1 MTGYFVT
8 KQTYVGQRPDELTID
23 NDTSIIVHDAEGE
36 RVYCSLTNHSAAG
49 WLPRFV
55 LEKAGSENQQLN
67 QSFDSMDINL
77 VPVETDHHAQNQSEE
92 SMLLSFAAANS
103 EIDQDQRPS
112 IDEHQAP
119 LESPDD
125 IQVQYEFVEMQ
136 NRSQQEQGPRNETRD
151 EVEPRD
157 EVEEAPMSFSFAQA
171 QNQEEQ
177 PAINILLQNRK
188 RHLDASTNANETA
201 LQTGNLPIIVRFMQ
215 SKRQTEHGNKPIMV
229 VKWKN
234 KHYKCHWN
242 SVGKKGNVTF
252 RCYDCK
258 AKSYMKVPET
268 AVTFFRDLKDR
279 KRFVIADQYKW
290 DTNNLSI
297 IEQDNH
303 QCQGRDHDELQIV
316 YESIISN
323 AKIYIDSLKE
333 PLRTV
338 TDDVLRYSLQQIYTS
353 MGNKT
358 VERLFESNKGHQIHI
373 RSINEKIDKLLK
385 AKREIENS
393 QSEDFTVYQDS
404 LFELDVDYFY
414 ETGRRLFY
422 NQKCLQFLNDPEV
435 EVQIDGYGMNNSL

>member
-1 MTGYFVT
+1 
-8 KQTYVGQRPDELTID
+8 
-23 NDTSIIVHDAEGE
+23 
-36 RVYCSLTNHSAAG
+36 
-49 WLPRFV
+49 
-55 LEKAGSENQQLN
+55 
-67 QSFDSMDINL
+67 
-77 VPVETDHHAQNQSEE
+77 
-92 SMLLSFAAANS
+92 
-103 EIDQDQRPS
+103 
-112 IDEHQAP
+112 
-119 LESPDD
+119 
-125 IQVQYEFVEMQ
+125 
-136 NRSQQEQGPRNETRD
+136 
-151 EVEPRD
+151 
-157 EVEEAPMSFSFAQA
+157 
-171 QNQEEQ
+171 
-177 PAINILLQNRK
+177 
-188 RHLDASTNANETA
+188 
-201 LQTGNLPIIVRFMQ
+201 
-215 SKRQTEHGNKPIMV
+215 
-229 VKWKN
+229 
-234 KHYKCHWN
+234 
-242 SVGKKGNVTF
+242 
-252 RCYDCK
+252 
-258 AKSYMKVPET
+258 MKVPET